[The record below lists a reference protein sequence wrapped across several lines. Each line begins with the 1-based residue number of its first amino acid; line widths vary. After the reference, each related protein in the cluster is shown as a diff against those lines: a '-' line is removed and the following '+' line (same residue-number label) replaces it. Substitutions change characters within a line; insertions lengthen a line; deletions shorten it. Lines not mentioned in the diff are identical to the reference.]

1 MLPRYDEFYAPLLH
15 VLKDGNTYT
24 MKEVKKRIAE
34 NLHLPEDALLER
46 LASGRQSVYDN
57 RIGWA
62 KTYLQ
67 KAGVVVSPK
76 RAQIMITDRGKALL
90 SSGETITNALL
101 EEKYPEFAEF
111 CGKKSSDKVIDVTDT
126 VLAEE
131 TPQEVLDRVY
141 GTINEQL
148 ADDLLIE
155 IMGQSVKFF
164 EILVV
169 DLMKAMNYGDGFVT
183 KLSRDDG
190 IDGIIHEDKLGF
202 NLIYIQA
209 KRWNPDTTIGKP
221 EIQKF
226 AGAMMGP
233 PKVEKGLFIT
243 IAKFSQGAKD
253 YANAQHI
260 ILVDGRKL
268 TELMI
273 EHELGV
279 STQKSYRIKRID
291 SDYFTDNCFSREL
304 IFSRLP
310 FY

>member
-1 MLPRYDEFYAPLLH
+1 MLPRYDEFYMPLLH
-15 VLKDGNTYT
+15 VLQDGKTYT

-34 NLHLPEDALLER
+34 NLHLSDEALLER

-57 RIGWA
+57 RVNWA
-62 KTYLQ
+62 KTYLK
-67 KAGVVVSPK
+67 KAKVVESPK
-76 RAQIMITDRGKALL
+76 RAQIMITDRGKALIA
-90 SSGETITNALL
+90 SGEVVTNALL

-111 CGKKSSDKVIDVTDT
+111 CGKKDTDET
-126 VLAEE
+126 VATPTLALSEE

-148 ADDLLIE
+148 ADELLAE
-155 IMGQSVKFF
+155 IMGQSAKFF

-183 KLSRDDG
+183 KLSGDDG

-209 KRWNPDTTIGKP
+209 KRWKSETTIGKP

-226 AGAMMGP
+226 AGAMVGP
-233 PKVEKGLFIT
+233 PKMEKGLFIT
-243 IAKFSQGAKD
+243 TAKFSQGAKD
-253 YANAQHI
+253 FADAQHI
-260 ILVDGRKL
+260 ILVDGKKL

-279 STQKSYRIKRID
+279 STHKSYRIKRID
-291 SDYFTDNCFSREL
+291 TDYFADN
-304 IFSRLP
+304 
-310 FY
+310 